1 MNEAL
6 EMFEAMDARLVKDLR
21 GLGEVVAPPS
31 LVPAVLVRTGLADGY
46 WQLET
51 TIGPA
56 FAAWGPD
63 GVTALLLGDDGQGF
77 ERDYAARFD
86 RRIVAAEPP
95 APLADAV
102 ARRLAGDRSA
112 SVRFDLRSLTEFE
125 RAVLEKAREIPR
137 GEVRPY
143 GWVAKEIGRP
153 AAVRAVGSALGRNPV
168 PLLIPCHRVLR
179 SDGRVGDYVF
189 GTERKRALLD
199 LEGARPDDLEAEARA
214 GVRLH
219 GSDTTKIY
227 CYPTCRCAR
236 RMTDHHRVTFG
247 SAAEATAA
255 GYRPCKVCRPVA
267 A

>member
-1 MNEAL
+1 MNDAWETFEAL
-6 EMFEAMDARLVKDLR
+6 DRRLVEDLR
-21 GLGEVVAPPS
+21 TLGEVTAPPS

-46 WQLET
+46 WRIET
-51 TIGPA
+51 PIGSG
-56 FAAWGPD
+56 FVAWSPD
-63 GVTALLLGDDGQGF
+63 GLTALLLGEDVGVF
-77 ERDYAARFD
+77 EQDYGARFG
-86 RRIVAAEPP
+86 RRIVSAEPP
-95 APLADAV
+95 PSLTEAV
-102 ARRLAGDRSA
+102 ERRLAGDRSA
-112 SVRFDLRSLTEFE
+112 SLPFALRGLTEFE

-199 LEGARPDDLEAEARA
+199 LEGARPDELETEARA

-219 GSDTTKIY
+219 GSDTTKIF

-236 RMTDHHRVTFG
+236 RMTDRHRVTFG
-247 SAAEATAA
+247 SAGEAAAA
-255 GYRPCKVCRPVA
+255 GFRPCKVCRPVA